1 MTIQVE
7 RCFPGSARFMLTNS
21 NGDREYIR
29 GEEWTRKL
37 AGEALDLYQLPVHRL
52 AANPFHS
59 SEDLSALWR

>member
-37 AGEALDLYQLPVHRL
+37 AGEALDLYQYVYKYKR
-52 AANPFHS
+52 S
-59 SEDLSALWR
+59 SIRFEVR